1 MRTARTSAEDI
12 VAMATFAAVVEA
24 KSFTDAARALGVSK
38 SVVSARVSRLEER
51 LGVLLLLRTTRRF
64 ALTAD
69 GVRLY
74 ERCARVVAAA
84 DEAAQTID
92 DVSDAPRGV
101 LRVHAPLAFAQAQLA
116 RPLAGFAQAFPNL
129 RLDLRL
135 DDRTP
140 DVASEGLDLAI
151 VLTEKLSESWLVARK
166 LAADRVVVCA
176 APGYLRRRGIPFRP
190 QDLIHHDRISH
201 ARRPDQ
207 WQFTTDEGPLALDA
221 TADLV
226 VDSMAFMREAALAE
240 HGIAMLPSSVI
251 AADLASGAL
260 RIVLDEFH
268 ESTLG
273 IYAVHLH
280 ARFVPARIRVFVDH
294 LAASFRKPAWRTAS
308 LKPELPSTLH
318 NGSVPTS
325 TSDVAAATK
334 TKRRSRSTE
343 RRIPMTE
350 QDVRR
355 LSEVAAIYKEIDP
368 LAADRLLAAIA
379 RTELVTASKMP
390 PTALT
395 MNSRCVYRD
404 ASGREREA
412 SLVYPWDAGDAGDER
427 ISVLSPLGD
436 AMLGSL
442 VGGKL
447 PSGLSLEAIRYQPEA
462 AGDHHL

>member
-1 MRTARTSAEDI
+1 MRTSRTSAEDI

-38 SVVSARVSRLEER
+38 SVISARVSRLEER

-116 RPLAGFAQAFPNL
+116 QPVAAFARAYPSL
-129 RLDLRL
+129 KLDLRL

-166 LAADRVVVCA
+166 LASDDVVVCA

-201 ARRPDQ
+201 ARRRDQ
-207 WQFTTDEGPLALDA
+207 WQFTTDEGPLALDPN
-221 TADLV
+221 ADLV
-226 VDSMAFMREAALAE
+226 VDSMAYMRDAALAE

-251 AADLASGAL
+251 ASDLASGSLRFVLEGFHDLAL
-260 RIVLDEFH
+260 GV
-268 ESTLG
+268 
-273 IYAVHLH
+273 YAVHLH

-294 LAASFRKPAWRTAS
+294 LANHLRKPSWRTA
-308 LKPELPSTLH
+308 PSKAEPAPPASAPS
-318 NGSVPTS
+318 GRGGRKSVR
-325 TSDVAAATK
+325 V
-334 TKRRSRSTE
+334 RE
-343 RRIPMTE
+343 RRLPMTE
-350 QDVRR
+350 QDIRR
-355 LSEVAAIYKEIDP
+355 LSQVAAIYQDVDP
-368 LAADRLLAAIA
+368 PAAERLLHALS
-379 RTELVTASKMP
+379 RTEIVSASNMP
-390 PTALT
+390 PSIVT
-395 MNSRCVYRD
+395 MNSRCACRD
-404 ASGREREA
+404 GSGREREA
-412 SLVYPWDAGDAGDER
+412 SLVYPWDAGEGR
-427 ISVLSPLGD
+427 ISVLSPLGE
-436 AMLGSL
+436 AMLGAPVGAEL
-442 VGGKL
+442 VGGV
-447 PSGLSLEAIRYQPEA
+447 SVEAIRYQPEA